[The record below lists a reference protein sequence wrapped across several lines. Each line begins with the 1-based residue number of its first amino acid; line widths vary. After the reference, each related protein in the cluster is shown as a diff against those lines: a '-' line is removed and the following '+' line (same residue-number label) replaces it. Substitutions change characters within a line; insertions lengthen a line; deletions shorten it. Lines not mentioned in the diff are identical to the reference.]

1 MAETVKFI
9 RAATMAAFESALET
23 ISNTSIVFIEDEQKI
38 WTHGV
43 FYDNSSINS
52 EDLKNIYDAID
63 NKQDAG
69 NYVTLEQ
76 ATEVYVSNG
85 IEPTNKNVLIWVD
98 ESEEEESVDFL
109 SKSYADTLYQPKGDY
124 ITEIPSNLITEEE
137 LSEKNYTVTKVFE
150 NIIVSN
156 WSEDN
161 TYSEYPYVSTIANEY
176 ILSTDLGE
184 VYFNVNESL
193 SGNYAPVCDTI
204 DKGIKIWSKVN
215 NQITIPTIKIIRH
228 GNN

>member
-9 RAATMAAFESALET
+9 KAATMAAFESALET

-43 FYDNSSINS
+43 FYDRSSINS
-52 EDLKNIYDAID
+52 EELQKIYDAID

-69 NYVTLEQ
+69 DYVTLEQ

-85 IEPTNKNVLIWVD
+85 IEPTNENILIWVD
-98 ESEEEESVDFL
+98 ESEGESVDFL

-124 ITEIPSNLITEEE
+124 ITEIPSNLVTEEE

-150 NIIVSN
+150 NITVSN

-161 TYSEYPYVSTIANEY
+161 TYSEYPYISIIAIDY
-176 ILSTDLGE
+176 VLSTDLGE
-184 VYFNVNESL
+184 VYFDVNEAL

-204 DKGIKIWSKVN
+204 DGGIKIWSKVN

>member
-43 FYDNSSINS
+43 FYDHSSINS
-52 EDLKNIYDAID
+52 EELQKIYDAID

-69 NYVTLEQ
+69 DYITLEQ

-85 IEPTNKNVLIWVD
+85 IEPTNENILIWVD
-98 ESEEEESVDFL
+98 ESEGESVDFL
-109 SKSYADTLYQPKGDY
+109 SKSYADTLYQPIGDY
-124 ITEIPSNLITEEE
+124 ITEIPSNLVTEEE

-150 NIIVSN
+150 NVTVSN
-156 WSEDN
+156 WSEDS
-161 TYSEYPYVSTIANEY
+161 TYSEYPYVSIIAIDY
-176 ILSTDLGE
+176 VLSTDLGE
-184 VYFNVNESL
+184 VYFNVDEAL
-193 SGNYAPVCDTI
+193 SCNYAPVCDTI
-204 DKGIKIWSKVN
+204 DGGIKIWSKVN
-215 NQITIPTIKIIRH
+215 NQIIIPTIKIIKY